1 MAKLLL
7 KKSSVDGNAAGTS
20 DIDYGE
26 LAINYRNGR
35 LFYKDNSNNIDNF
48 IDSDLINAK
57 YLSKAGGTLTGNI
70 AFAGS
75 QTVDGRDVSTDGT
88 KLDGIEANADVTDT
102 TNVTAAGALMLT
114 GGTMSGI
121 ITMGNNK
128 IVSLATPVD
137 SADAV
142 PKYYVDSAL
151 DNFSGVNG
159 TQNRY
164 SYTATA
170 GQTTFAA
177 NYDVGFVDVYL
188 NGVRLVVGTDVT
200 ATSGTNVVFT
210 SALALNDVVE
220 IVGYGIFALAD
231 HYTKAESDLRFRINI
246 YDASGTLLN

>member
-57 YLSKAGGTLTGNI
+57 YLSKAGGT
-70 AFAGS
+70 
-75 QTVDGRDVSTDGT
+75 
-88 KLDGIEANADVTDT
+88 
-102 TNVTAAGALMLT
+102 
-114 GGTMSGI
+114 MSGI
-121 ITMGNNK
+121 ITMGDNK

-142 PKYYVDSAL
+142 PKYYVDSAI
-151 DNFSGVNG
+151 DNFSAVNG

-170 GQTTFAA
+170 GQTTFTA

-188 NGVRLVVGTDVT
+188 NGVRQVVGTDVT
-200 ATSGTNVVFT
+200 ATSGTNVVFAVAVT
-210 SALALNDVVE
+210 LNSIVE
-220 IVGYGIFALAD
+220 IVGYGIFTLAD

>member
-57 YLSKAGGTLTGNI
+57 YLSKAGGT
-70 AFAGS
+70 
-75 QTVDGRDVSTDGT
+75 
-88 KLDGIEANADVTDT
+88 
-102 TNVTAAGALMLT
+102 
-114 GGTMSGI
+114 MSGI
-121 ITMGNNK
+121 ITMGDNK

-151 DNFSGVNG
+151 DNFSAVNG

-188 NGVRLVVGTDVT
+188 NGVRQVVGTDVT
-200 ATSGTNVVFT
+200 ATSGTDVVFAVGVT
-210 SALALNDVVE
+210 LNNIVE
-220 IVGYGIFALAD
+220 IVGYGIFTLAD

>member
-7 KKSSVDGNAAGTS
+7 KKSSVDGNAAGTG

-57 YLSKAGGTLTGNI
+57 YLSKAGGT
-70 AFAGS
+70 
-75 QTVDGRDVSTDGT
+75 
-88 KLDGIEANADVTDT
+88 
-102 TNVTAAGALMLT
+102 
-114 GGTMSGI
+114 MSGI
-121 ITMGNNK
+121 ITMGDNK

-151 DNFSGVNG
+151 DNFSAVNG

-200 ATSGTNVVFT
+200 ATSGTDVVFAVGVT
-210 SALALNDVVE
+210 LNNIVE
-220 IVGYGIFALAD
+220 IVGYGIFTLAD

>member
-7 KKSSVDGNAAGTS
+7 KKSSVDGNAAGTG

-57 YLSKAGGTLTGNI
+57 YLSKAGGT
-70 AFAGS
+70 
-75 QTVDGRDVSTDGT
+75 
-88 KLDGIEANADVTDT
+88 
-102 TNVTAAGALMLT
+102 
-114 GGTMSGI
+114 MSGI
-121 ITMGNNK
+121 ITMGDNK

-151 DNFSGVNG
+151 DNFSAVNG

-188 NGVRLVVGTDVT
+188 NGVRQVVGTDVT
-200 ATSGTNVVFT
+200 ATSGTDVVFAVGVT
-210 SALALNDVVE
+210 LNNIVE
-220 IVGYGIFALAD
+220 IVGYGIFTLAD